1 MRKPFRLSQEALRTK
16 NDFDAA
22 VNAKPRLFKAQG
34 VTLCKNYNAASC
46 LNLSTDIHRMTTLAR
61 VKLQLFKDFGNAN
74 SSTRGLPCTHAGD
87 IGAPSAGNMGLV
99 VIQTHLSVGF

>member
-46 LNLSTDIHRMTTLAR
+46 LNLSIANLSSVRKEIEFTNFPAR
-61 VKLQLFKDFGNAN
+61 SIK
-74 SSTRGLPCTHAGD
+74 
-87 IGAPSAGNMGLV
+87 
-99 VIQTHLSVGF
+99 